1 MGMVLRFDFRSVI
14 LNATDFVAGELYNM
28 PPPRIA
34 PLEPPYEPETAE
46 SLAKWMPPG
55 SKIEP
60 LKLFR
65 TLARNPEISSRLR
78 ALGSGILGPRSL
90 IAPREREILID
101 RTAALCGCEYEWGV
115 HAAAFGEAVGLTPEA
130 LRATAGG
137 TPSDGVP
144 SDPAWTERDALL
156 VRLADELHQTAH
168 VSDALWSALAAQW
181 DTTQLI
187 ELLIIAGMYHTI
199 AYVANG
205 AQVALED
212 WAARFPAGV
221 DRARAI

>member
-1 MGMVLRFDFRSVI
+1 MGHCLALRFSKRYPECYYFSSV
-14 LNATDFVAGELYNM
+14 FSSKGRVYNM
-28 PPPRIA
+28 PQPRIA
-34 PLEPPYEPETAE
+34 PLEPPYDPETAE
-46 SLAKWMPPG
+46 SLAKWTPPG

-78 ALGSGILGPRSL
+78 ALGSGILGPRSS

-130 LRATAGG
+130 LRATASGA
-137 TPSDGVP
+137 P

-168 VSDALWSALAAQW
+168 LSDALWSALAAQW
-181 DTTQLI
+181 DTAQLI

-199 AYVANG
+199 AYLANG
-205 AQVALED
+205 AQVGLED

-221 DRARAI
+221 DRAKAV

>member
-1 MGMVLRFDFRSVI
+1 MS
-14 LNATDFVAGELYNM
+14 T
-28 PPPRIA
+28 PRIA
-34 PLEPPYEPETAE
+34 PLEPPYDPDIAE

-65 TLARNPEISSRLR
+65 TLVRSPEISSRLR
-78 ALGSGILGPRSL
+78 ALGAGILGPGSL
-90 IAPREREILID
+90 IAPRDREILID

-130 LRATAGG
+130 LRATAAG
-137 TPSDGVP
+137 SAN
-144 SDPAWTERDALL
+144 DPVWSERDALL
-156 VRLADELHQTAH
+156 VRLADELHHTAH
-168 VSDALWSALAAQW
+168 VSDELWAALSAHW
-181 DTTQLI
+181 DTPQLI
-187 ELLIIAGMYHTI
+187 ELLIVPGAYHVI

-212 WAARFPAGV
+212 WAARFPGTPGAG
-221 DRARAI
+221 

>member
-1 MGMVLRFDFRSVI
+1 M
-14 LNATDFVAGELYNM
+14 
-28 PPPRIA
+28 PPRIA
-34 PLEPPYEPETAE
+34 PLDPPYDPETAE
-46 SLAKWMPPG
+46 SLSKWMPPG

-65 TLARNPEISSRLR
+65 TLLRNPEISSRLR
-78 ALGSGILGPRSL
+78 ALGSGILGPRSS

-137 TPSDGVP
+137 TPAN
-144 SDPAWTERDALL
+144 PAWSERDALL

-168 VSDALWSALAAQW
+168 VSDALWKALAAQW
-181 DTTQLI
+181 NTAQLI

-212 WAARFPAGV
+212 WAARFPAGA
-221 DRARAI
+221 DRATSV